1 MVRVGRE
8 HGTDKHMELN
18 PSLRRVESIGTMKGL
33 RIYGTLVLLT
43 LTGCAGQSWKV
54 ASLENI
60 YDYREANFEKKCV
73 TVQVAAASA
82 VECRALRSKLDTF
95 RTDLQAASKSL
106 TKGGSIKLQLS
117 AAQADEKAVRP

>member
-1 MVRVGRE
+1 
-8 HGTDKHMELN
+8 MELN

-33 RIYGTLVLLT
+33 RIYGTLALLT

-60 YDYREANFEKKCV
+60 YDYREAHFEQKCV
-73 TVQVAAASA
+73 AVQVAAASA

-95 RTDLQAASKSL
+95 RADLGAASKAL
-106 TKGGSIKLQLS
+106 TNGGDIKLQL
-117 AAQADEKAVRP
+117 AAVQADEKAVRP